1 MKVGGRN
8 TNNLIRAD
16 DTILLAKSSNDLTW
30 FLMKVGEESATAGPH
45 VNIKKTKIMTT
56 EENTQPNIDNE
67 DVKIV
72 KDYSSFGSVIH

>member
-1 MKVGGRN
+1 
-8 TNNLIRAD
+8 
-16 DTILLAKSSNDLTW
+16 
-30 FLMKVGEESATAGPH
+30 MKVGEESATAGLH